1 MEYCSIAFRVLQGI
15 LKESGCGQSMDE
27 PRSEASAVRD
37 AGKGALLVLFLVTMI
52 DMIGFGIVIPF
63 LTYLVEDLTPEN
75 QIANIG
81 LWVGVLMTSYSAA
94 QFLFSPFWGSLSD
107 RIGRRPVLMVG
118 LVGNTVFFTM
128 FGLANTLA
136 LALLARFLAGVFNG
150 NLAVA
155 RAYIGD
161 VSNSQQLATRM
172 GIIGAAFGLGF
183 TFGPFIGGELSNPA
197 ARWSLF
203 QDTIFDTHPYLLPCA
218 VASILSLFSLAI
230 AYRSLPESLPLASRA
245 QSDSQPWATR
255 MVHLMR
261 NSVSMLKA
269 NHVSLIIWVTMLF
282 TFGFTIMHAVF
293 ILYTE
298 MSPGNGGLGFS
309 EADNGRVFAMIG
321 ITGIFTQGLLI
332 GPLSRRFGSR
342 RLIPAA
348 SALTGLG
355 LVLVPYTQATNA
367 WSHILLVAVL
377 IALGNGIFQ
386 PSSSTFL
393 TRIAKSNG
401 YELGVVMGAQE
412 SLGAFAR
419 ILGPL
424 TGGLVWTLTASGNW
438 PFDYHSAFHL
448 CGILML
454 TASILAFRLPVL
466 DDDTPTSLRGEK

>member
-1 MEYCSIAFRVLQGI
+1 MREI
-15 LKESGCGQSMDE
+15 LKRIDGGQVM
-27 PRSEASAVRD
+27 SETAMQSSTVRD

-81 LWVGVLMTSYSAA
+81 LWVGLLMTSYSAA

-128 FGLANTLA
+128 FGFANTLL
-136 LALLARFLAGVFNG
+136 LALSARFLAGVFNG

-161 VSNSQQLATRM
+161 VSTPQQLATRM
-172 GIIGAAFGLGF
+172 GLIGAAFGLGF

-197 ARWSLF
+197 ARWSWF
-203 QDTIFDTHPYLLPCA
+203 ENTIFDSHPYLLPCA
-218 VASILSLFSLAI
+218 VASLLSLFSLAV
-230 AYRSLPESLPLASRA
+230 AYRSLPESLPPESRV
-245 QSDSQPWATR
+245 QSETLPWATR
-255 MVHLMR
+255 MSQMMK
-261 NSVSMLKA
+261 NSASMLKSK
-269 NHVSLIIWVTMLF
+269 NVSLIIWVSMMF
-282 TFGFTIMHAVF
+282 IFGFTIMHAVF

-298 MSPGNGGLGFS
+298 MDPVNGGLAFS
-309 EADNGRVFAMIG
+309 EADNGRIFAMIG
-321 ITGIFTQGLLI
+321 ITGIVTQGLLI

-342 RLIPAA
+342 RLIPVA
-348 SALTGLG
+348 SAITGLG
-355 LVLVPYTQATNA
+355 LVLVPYTQAANA
-367 WSHILLVAVL
+367 WSQILLVAVL

-386 PSSSTFL
+386 PSSSSFL

-424 TGGLVWTLTASGNW
+424 TGGLVWTLTVSRDW
-438 PFDYHSAFHL
+438 PFDYHTAFHL
-448 CGILML
+448 CGIMML
-454 TASILAFRLPVL
+454 LASLLALRLPAL
-466 DDDTPTSLRGEK
+466 DDEDSFLNNADE